1 MFVYGEFEYQF
12 NLRPILVYVA
22 PNCVDGPAGCVEPRL
37 CPRAY
42 KSVLKQRETVKPY
55 FCERETLKAFPRDTY
70 QRGRVT
76 LIGLPARH
84 FRFAYFR
91 GFRAFWCRRDT
102 YWLVHKTLT
111 SFARDTYLFCT
122 EVRLTILRWFRA
134 LLTQVS
140 LPGVRTG
147 DAGSRITAAELPPVF
162 EPCWFARP
170 WNEVL
175 LGRRGS
181 RLFFAE

>member
-1 MFVYGEFEYQF
+1 MHALQI
-12 NLRPILVYVA
+12 R
-22 PNCVDGPAGCVEPRL
+22 
-37 CPRAY
+37 
-42 KSVLKQRETVKPY
+42 Q
-55 FCERETLKAFPRDTY
+55 
-70 QRGRVT
+70 
-76 LIGLPARH
+76 
-84 FRFAYFR
+84 
-91 GFRAFWCRRDT
+91 
-102 YWLVHKTLT
+102 LVHKTLT
-111 SFARDTYLFCT
+111 NFARDTYLFCT

-175 LGRRGS
+175 LCRRGS